1 MAENSLEEQFDK
13 SQNECNYDIPMK
25 EWVQSNMIALPSLS
39 SPWYNTLIIY
49 NINHSNFVNW
59 LPNLFIYN
67 IEESDIIIRFI
78 ISKIGSLIIFWL
90 TEIL

>member
-1 MAENSLEEQFDK
+1 MAENSLEEQFEK

-39 SPWYNTLIIY
+39 SPWYNTL
-49 NINHSNFVNW
+49 
-59 LPNLFIYN
+59 LIYN

-78 ISKIGSLIIFWL
+78 ISKLASLIIFWL

>member
-1 MAENSLEEQFDK
+1 MAENSLEEQFEK

-25 EWVQSNMIALPSLS
+25 DWVQSNMIALPSLS
-39 SPWYNTLIIY
+39 SPWYNTL
-49 NINHSNFVNW
+49 
-59 LPNLFIYN
+59 LFYN

-78 ISKIGSLIIFWL
+78 ISELASLIIFWL

>member
-25 EWVQSNMIALPSLS
+25 DWVQLNMIALPSLS
-39 SPWYNTLIIY
+39 SPWYNTL
-49 NINHSNFVNW
+49 
-59 LPNLFIYN
+59 LIYN

-78 ISKIGSLIIFWL
+78 ISKLASLIIFWL

>member
-1 MAENSLEEQFDK
+1 MAENSLEEQFDN

-39 SPWYNTLIIY
+39 SPWYNTL
-49 NINHSNFVNW
+49 
-59 LPNLFIYN
+59 LIYN

-78 ISKIGSLIIFWL
+78 ISKHASLIIFWL